1 MKQIGVSKTEI
12 GYHQSMIGEFCEK
25 DLSLSLS
32 TITYLNSQT
41 KAKWEVF
48 HYSVMTRFLSCLM
61 KRFNGSGR
69 SLRVDL

>member
-12 GYHQSMIGEFCEK
+12 GYHQSMISEFCEK